1 MDNHE
6 PDDRYAD
13 TSPGMFA
20 GWVYRRR
27 ERIRAEVERNRS
39 GNPAVPTWVLAVIL
53 VVIVVGWATLVIL
66 S

>member
-6 PDDRYAD
+6 SDKHAD

-20 GWVYRRR
+20 GWVQRRR
-27 ERIRAEVERNRS
+27 ERIRAEIERNR
-39 GNPAVPTWVLAVIL
+39 GGKPAIPTWVLALIL
-53 VVIVVGWATLVIL
+53 VVIVVGWTTLVVL